1 MSSRITPTALPF
13 PPREYDI
20 EYMNRLIRQLNLAMA
35 KLAVVGPLTVGSDL
49 TSEAGYPVSGL
60 TIVNVPT
67 SPTGLPSGSV
77 WCDTTANNVLK
88 IVS

>member
-1 MSSRITPTALPF
+1 MSTSALPL
-13 PPREYDI
+13 PPEDYDRQ
-20 EYMNRLIRQLNLAMA
+20 YMNRLIRQLDFAIKTLNS
-35 KLAVVGPLTVGSDL
+35 VRPVTVGSDL
-49 TSEAGYPVSGL
+49 TSQTAAYPISGL

-77 WCDTTANNVLK
+77 WSDAGVLK